1 MKDSTLIKIY
11 AIILINVKLFK
22 IGEIGIMKTAL
33 EKYAQTLKGYSAD
46 YGRLAV
52 ELDDFRLR
60 LTAAEEGGVWHE
72 TKKIFGIYCK
82 ALATLTDLEVR
93 MIGYLPSTNARRR
106 VLEPLEGYVMPLEPL
121 KYQSRTLKRFTAFL
135 SDVGA
140 ITADMYDLA
149 ARLAVRD
156 GDGYSISLAIDL
168 CRLIDFLTS
177 ECLYAFDFSKG
188 DKAAEVIENVRRT
201 SRDPAK
207 ELLDHLLN
215 GTPLTTPSK
224 AAPEPQEQEEHS
236 QTEEEKAAIE
246 QEPLFEFI
254 DVPKADAPKAKNGW
268 GGRRAGS
275 GQKKIVGAKRCTFM
289 LTEEQA
295 EKVKAFVKQLRSG
308 KLD

>member
-1 MKDSTLIKIY
+1 MK
-11 AIILINVKLFK
+11 
-22 IGEIGIMKTAL
+22 MAL
-33 EKYAQTLKGYSAD
+33 KKYVQTLKGYSAD

-52 ELDDFRLR
+52 ELEAFRLR
-60 LTAAEEGGVWHE
+60 LKAAEEGGVWHE
-72 TKKIFGIYCK
+72 TKKLFNIYCK

-93 MIGYLPSTNARRR
+93 MLGYLPSTNARKRI
-106 VLEPLEGYVMPLEPL
+106 LEDLQGSLMPLEPL

-135 SDVGA
+135 SDVQP

-149 ARLAVRD
+149 TRLAVRD
-156 GDGYSISLAIDL
+156 GDGYSVSLAVDL

-215 GTPLTTPSK
+215 GTPLTTPLK
-224 AAPEPQEQEEHS
+224 ASPEPQEQKELS

-246 QEPLFEFI
+246 IKQEPLFEFI
-254 DVPKADAPKAKNGW
+254 DEPKAEDPEVVPDDPKPDAPKTKNGW

-275 GQKKIVGAKRCTFM
+275 GQKKIVGAKRRTFM
-289 LTEEQA
+289 LTDEQA

>member
-1 MKDSTLIKIY
+1 
-11 AIILINVKLFK
+11 
-22 IGEIGIMKTAL
+22 MKTAL

-60 LTAAEEGGVWHE
+60 LIAAEENGVWHE
-72 TKKIFGIYCK
+72 TKKIFDICCK
-82 ALATLTDLEVR
+82 ALATFVDLEVR
-93 MIGYLPSTNARRR
+93 MLEHLPSTNALRR
-106 VLEPLEGYVMPLEPL
+106 VLEPLEGYVLPLEPL

-135 SDVGA
+135 SDVQP
-140 ITADMYDLA
+140 ITADMYDMA

-156 GDGYSISLAIDL
+156 GDGYSTPLAIDL

-188 DKAAEVIENVRRT
+188 DKAAGVIEAVSKT

-207 ELLDHLLN
+207 ELLNHLLN
-215 GTPLTTPSK
+215 GTHLTAPSK
-224 AAPEPQEQEEHS
+224 ATPEPQEQEERS

-254 DVPKADAPKAKNGW
+254 DEPKADVPKAKSGW

-295 EKVKAFVKQLRSG
+295 EKVRAFVKQLRSG